1 MNANGQNLYPIR
13 IEGGRSTVLRLTC
26 FEMGDMGLSRLIVS
40 TVAISCLPKV
50 KVVGL
55 SGAETVSG
63 VSCTSIDSSIRGG
76 GSYVSIF
83 TFIAASFSS
92 CSSCSTGWL
101 GWQITAAS
109 SSSAFSI
116 TIGSW
121 RDAAQRYSYFSCI
134 PKRAPRLGHE
144 FCNATFYANRRATPV
159 DQGFSN
165 FRDLCPPF
173 FLPFDGYTK
182 YYYRRMCAII
192 ETIIGDVSCKYQFQ
206 GWRKFLC
213 NFSGNSL
220 FWLGRYYS

>member
-1 MNANGQNLYPIR
+1 MNANGQNPYPIR
-13 IEGGRSTVLRLTC
+13 IEGGRSTVLHLTC

-40 TVAISCLPKV
+40 TVAISCCLPKV

-55 SGAETVSG
+55 SGAGTVSG
-63 VSCTSIDSSIRGG
+63 VSCTSIDSSIRAG

-101 GWQITAAS
+101 GWQITAS

-121 RDAAQRYSYFSCI
+121 RDAAPRYSYFSCI

-144 FCNATFYANRRATPV
+144 FCNGTFYANRRATPV

-165 FRDLCPPF
+165 FRPICARPF
-173 FLPFDGYTK
+173 F
-182 YYYRRMCAII
+182 
-192 ETIIGDVSCKYQFQ
+192 
-206 GWRKFLC
+206 FL
-213 NFSGNSL
+213 L
-220 FWLGRYYS
+220 LVTRLLLL

>member
-1 MNANGQNLYPIR
+1 MF
-13 IEGGRSTVLRLTC
+13 TC

-55 SGAETVSG
+55 SGAGTVSG
-63 VSCTSIDSSIRGG
+63 VSCTSIDSSICAGA
-76 GSYVSIF
+76 SYDVSIF

-121 RDAAQRYSYFSCI
+121 RDAAPRYSYFSCI

-144 FCNATFYANRRATPV
+144 FCNGTFYANRRATPV

-165 FRDLCPPF
+165 FRDPCPPF
-173 FLPFDGYTK
+173 FSSFRW
-182 YYYRRMCAII
+182 YYASIVIII
-192 ETIIGDVSCKYQFQ
+192 EECARLSKLSLHTYRVNINFDDDANCFVL
-206 GWRKFLC
+206 R
-213 NFSGNSL
+213 FSGNSL
-220 FWLGRYYS
+220 FWFGLMLFVE